1 MFQEQKP
8 LAAEAVDAAVTAWR
22 TSPRVTPSHRS
33 AHVGRFG
40 RGSEA
45 RASHHKALRERA
57 RKCSCPGML
66 RAA

>member
-8 LAAEAVDAAVTAWR
+8 LAAESVEAAATAR
-22 TSPRVTPSHRS
+22 KTSPRVTPSHRS
-33 AHVGRFG
+33 AHIGRWG
-40 RGSEA
+40 RGSA
-45 RASHHKALRERA
+45 ALASLHRTPRERA